1 MKCADLPRRLF
12 QVLPTTSHRRPRRHL
27 ALEGLETRL
36 LMATGDTLAPASTSV
51 RDYYVATNGSNSNP
65 GTISQPFLTI
75 AKGVSVLTPG
85 DTLFV
90 ESGTYA
96 ESLQATIPGGTS
108 WSNPVT
114 VMAYPGDTV
123 TIEPTS
129 QQDAESVFMFYGADE
144 QYIIAQGF
152 IINARNVTNDA
163 VKITNS
169 SSAGAASHI
178 KIADCEIE
186 NAPQNGI
193 LTTDGAGYNQFL
205 NLNVHNN
212 GDTRFRNGLY
222 LSTANN
228 VVSGCTVYSN
238 SGTGISIYSEASTT
252 DCNNNIVS
260 GNISYNN
267 GIRTSTLASGI
278 DIASGTGIQVYNN
291 ICYGNNSDGIQ
302 VDYWSPTHVTVV
314 NNTCVGNSG
323 NGIYVGNG
331 TDGDEGGPAVGT
343 LVENN
348 ICYNNAQGDFT
359 NLGTSTTQLTNL
371 FGINPLFV
379 NLAGDNFHL
388 TAGSPAIDAGTATN
402 APSTDF
408 AGNARP
414 QGSSYH
420 IGAYEYVSAAPTPTP
435 TPTRSPTNVVP
446 PVVITSAQIEVVGRQ
461 RVIVLQLSGPVNSAT
476 ADKLASYQ
484 LTQRRKGVQLVSATY
499 NPANNTIRLK
509 TRLALPPKLRYPFT
523 LTLVGLKDAH
533 GNPVGGTFSI
543 A

>member
-1 MKCADLPRRLF
+1 
-12 QVLPTTSHRRPRRHL
+12 
-27 ALEGLETRL
+27 
-36 LMATGDTLAPASTSV
+36 MATGDTLAPASTSV

-129 QQDAESVFMFYGADE
+129 AQNAQSVFMFYGAQE
-144 QYIIAQGF
+144 QYIVVQGF
-152 IINARNVTNDA
+152 TINATHVTNDA
-163 VKITNS
+163 VKITDS
-169 SSAGAASHI
+169 SSGGAASHI
-178 KIADCEIE
+178 KIDDCEIE
-186 NAPQNGI
+186 NAPQCGV
-193 LTTDGAGYNQFL
+193 LTTDGADYNEFIDL
-205 NLNVHNN
+205 TVHNN
-212 GDTRFRNGLY
+212 GTTDLHHGLY
-222 LSTANN
+222 ISTSANI
-228 VVSGCTVYSN
+228 VSGCTSYSNAGCGIQVYSD
-238 SGTGISIYSEASTT
+238 SSTT
-252 DCNNNIVS
+252 DCNGNIIS
-260 GNISYNN
+260 GNLCYNN
-267 GIRTSTLASGI
+267 GFGGYGEGI
-278 DIASGTGIQVYNN
+278 DISSGSGMQVYNN
-291 ICYGNNSDGIQ
+291 ICYGNTDEGIQ
-302 VDYWSPTHVTVV
+302 IQYYSPTDIAVI
-314 NNTCVGNSG
+314 NNTCVGNTSY
-323 NGIYVGNG
+323 GIYVGA
-331 TDGDEGGPAVGT
+331 DSSGDAVNIF
-343 LVENN
+343 VENN
-348 ICYNNAQGDFT
+348 ICYNNTAGAFLADA
-359 NLGTSTTQLTNL
+359 GTSTTQLTNL
-371 FGINPLFV
+371 FGVNPLFV

-435 TPTRSPTNVVP
+435 TPTRSPTNVNP

-476 ADKLASYQ
+476 ADILASYH
-484 LTQRRKGVQLVSATY
+484 LTQRGKGVQLVSATY

-523 LTLVGLKDAH
+523 LTLVGLKDTH